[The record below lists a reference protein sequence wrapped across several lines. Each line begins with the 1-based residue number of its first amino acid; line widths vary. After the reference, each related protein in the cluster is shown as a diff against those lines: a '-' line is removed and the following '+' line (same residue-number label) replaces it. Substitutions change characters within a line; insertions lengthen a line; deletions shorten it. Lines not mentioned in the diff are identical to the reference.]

1 VTTAGLSK
9 DVIDLLK
16 KKIALLTEQITTL
29 EHEKSFLQTENAKLR
44 KKVENLKQQLDRGH
58 PKGELDDDTVEVLKL
73 LFEQDGL
80 TVSQVAG
87 DLNMSHGM
95 AEYHCGALRSAE
107 MIGFPFLRTFGSE
120 NPNCILQRGRAYLV
134 KKGLV

>member
-1 VTTAGLSK
+1 MLA
-9 DVIDLLK
+9 D
-16 KKIALLTEQITTL
+16 QITTL
-29 EHEKSFLQTENAKLR
+29 EHEKSVLQTENAKLR
-44 KKVENLKQQLDRGH
+44 KKVKNLEQQQLDRVK
-58 PKGELDDDTVEVLKL
+58 PKGELADDTVKVLKL

-120 NPNCILQRGRAYLV
+120 NPNCMLQKGRAYLV
-134 KKGLV
+134 KNGLV